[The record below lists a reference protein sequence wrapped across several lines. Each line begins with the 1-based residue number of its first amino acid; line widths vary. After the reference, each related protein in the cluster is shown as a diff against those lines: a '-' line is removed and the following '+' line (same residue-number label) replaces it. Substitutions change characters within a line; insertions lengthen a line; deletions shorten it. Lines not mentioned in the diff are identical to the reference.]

1 MEENM
6 IFFIRLAFVQS
17 RPERYWESLEAIED
31 EGSIAQSRKF
41 QQTIR
46 KGNDGMGNCFPKTY
60 VWSYLNKCLADV
72 KQLFK
77 IMALP
82 QNISFSIINKIS
94 SVVNY
99 VTESFQ

>member
-1 MEENM
+1 MQ
-6 IFFIRLAFVQS
+6 A
-17 RPERYWESLEAIED
+17 RPETPWKSMGAIEN

-41 QQTIR
+41 HQTIR

-99 VTESFQ
+99 VTERFW